1 MKKRPE
7 LFQAVERALL
17 VHSMSEVDEMVMEN
31 YVKSK
36 VLDLGSFGVALK
48 TKCKARYQFY
58 IEVRVRTLMCDFNI
72 HE

>member
-1 MKKRPE
+1 M
-7 LFQAVERALL
+7 L

-48 TKCKARYQFY
+48 TKCKAHYKFY
-58 IEVRVRTLMCDFNI
+58 TEAKVCTLLCDFNI